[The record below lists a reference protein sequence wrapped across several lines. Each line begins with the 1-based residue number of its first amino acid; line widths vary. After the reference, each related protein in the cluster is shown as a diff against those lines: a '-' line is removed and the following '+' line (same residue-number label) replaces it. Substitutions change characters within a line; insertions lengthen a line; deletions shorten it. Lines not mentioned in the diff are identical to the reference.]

1 MGRSRTWYLLLSFA
15 LFTSLSL
22 RAADST
28 ITPESLGL
36 TAQHLTTPVGRV
48 DYFVSSDALKAGPR
62 KPLFVFI
69 QGSGPQPLFD
79 VREQDGR
86 RLVSSSMMIRPKTVT
101 ADFRYVVL
109 SKPGI
114 PFLVTG
120 PFTPPPEYWQ
130 RTSLPARADS
140 VNAVIA
146 HLVEQPGVD
155 GSRVVVAGHS
165 EGASVAA
172 RVAAT
177 NPRITDVVFLSCDG
191 ESQMFGFVLDARR
204 RQARGELTPA
214 AADEDIRE
222 LMQKY
227 RDIYANPDATDK
239 FWMGHTYLRWSTF
252 FQPAVDDLL
261 KTNARVFVGTGT
273 SDTNAPVES
282 TEIIPLE
289 FLRAG
294 KHNLTYRTW
303 PGLDH
308 SYTKEVVNPDG
319 SRNRENHLPEVL
331 AEVMEWLRVGG
342 PAANQ

>member
-1 MGRSRTWYLLLSFA
+1 MWYLLLSLA
-15 LFTSLSL
+15 LFTSVPLL
-22 RAADST
+22 AADSS
-28 ITPESLGL
+28 ITPESIGL
-36 TAQHLTTPVGRV
+36 TALHLSTPAGRV
-48 DYFVSSDALKAGPR
+48 DYFVSTEALKAGPR

-69 QGSGPQPLFD
+69 QGSGPQPLFE

-86 RLVSSSMMIRPKTVT
+86 RMVRSSMMIRPKTVA
-101 ADFRYVVL
+101 ADFWYVVL

-114 PFLVTG
+114 PFLLTG

-146 HLVEQPGVD
+146 HLLSQPGVD

-177 NPRITDVVFLSCDG
+177 NRRITDVVFLSSDG
-191 ESQMFGFVLDARR
+191 ESQMYGFVLDARK

-214 AADEDIRE
+214 ATDAEIQN
-222 LMQKY
+222 LMQKFH
-227 RDIYANPDATDK
+227 DIHANPDAIDK

-252 FQPAVDDLL
+252 FQPAVDNLL

-273 SDTNAPVES
+273 ADTNVPVES
-282 TEIIPLE
+282 TEVIPLE

-294 KHNLTYRTW
+294 KHNLTFRTW

-308 SYTKEVVNPDG
+308 SYSKEVIAPDG
-319 SRNRENHLPEVL
+319 SHRREDHLPEVL
-331 AEVMEWLRVGG
+331 AEVMEWVQVGERAVN
-342 PAANQ
+342 P